1 MRWNAAVAGL
11 AASWGLIAII
21 VAGVDLDAVVL
32 VFLRL
37 ALAAASIG
45 LAALLLRRGTL
56 LRLPTAPH
64 RLLLLGAV
72 LAAHWFLFFEAI
84 KLASVAVALLLVYTA
99 PLFLALLAP
108 WFLPERHSR
117 VAFAALVPAG
127 AGLATIALA
136 GGEEVGA
143 SPLAV
148 AAGLGAALSYA
159 GLVIATKRVVATVH
173 SATVTFWTY
182 ASAGVLLAPFLL
194 AAGRVVPRGLEI
206 AYALLLG
213 VVFTAL
219 SGFLYVSL
227 LRRVTAQ
234 AVGVLAYVEP
244 VSAAALAWA
253 VLGQP
258 LEAPVVAGGLLV
270 VAAGVLVIVREPA
283 DPVPIEAAP
292 VPPR

>member
-21 VAGVDLDAVVL
+21 VAGVELDAVVL
-32 VFLRL
+32 VFFRL
-37 ALAAASIG
+37 ALAAGAIAVAV
-45 LAALLLRRGTL
+45 AALRRASLLR
-56 LRLPTAPH
+56 PPVAPQ
-64 RLLLLGAV
+64 RLLVLGAV

-99 PLFLALLAP
+99 PVLLALLAP
-108 WFLPERHSR
+108 FFLPERHSP
-117 VAFAALVPAG
+117 VVLGALVPAG

-136 GGEEVGA
+136 GGEAVGA
-143 SPLAV
+143 TPLAV
-148 AAGLGAALSYA
+148 SAGIGAALSYA

-182 ASAGVLLAPFLL
+182 ASASVLLAPFLL
-194 AAGRVVPRGLEI
+194 AADRLVPRGAEVG
-206 AYALLLG
+206 YVLLLG

-219 SGFLYVSL
+219 SGFVYVSL
-227 LRRVTAQ
+227 LRRVSAQ
-234 AVGVLAYVEP
+234 AVGVLAYLEP
-244 VSAAALAWA
+244 VSAALLAWA

-258 LEAPVVAGGLLV
+258 LEPAVLAGGALV
-270 VAAGVLVIVREPA
+270 VAAGVVVVLARPA
-283 DPVPIEAAP
+283 EAVAEGAS